1 MPILDGV
8 EATRLLA
15 GPDVTDPIVVVVITT
30 FDTDQ
35 NIYGALRAGARGFLL
50 KGAAP
55 EQLVQAIEAAH
66 RGDALID
73 PGVTARVLASL
84 AATNTGEPAQP
95 IEPLTPREESVL
107 LEVARG
113 RTNAEIAAD
122 LYISMSTVK
131 FHLVS
136 LMTKMDARN
145 RVEGH
150 VGLRDRPT
158 QIAEETLIP
167 TLSRGDQVTADQQH
181 LETAGPGGDT
191 RGDDCAIQCDRPD
204 AGHRLFGQATH
215 RTRRRTHGLQPC

>member
-1 MPILDGV
+1 MTVRVLVADDQSIVRVGLTTILSEQPGITVVGQAGDGQEAVDLARKLRPDVCLMDIRMPILDGV

-15 GPDVTDPIVVVVITT
+15 GPDVTDPIAVVVITT

-73 PGVTARVLASL
+73 PAVTARVLASL
-84 AATNTGEPAQP
+84 AATHTGEPAQP
-95 IEPLTPREESVL
+95 TEPLTRREESVL
-107 LEVARG
+107 VEVARG

-131 FHLVS
+131 FHLAS
-136 LMTKMDARN
+136 LMTKIDARN
-145 RVEGH
+145 RVE
-150 VGLRDRPT
+150 LAMWT
-158 QIAEETLIP
+158 YETG
-167 TLSRGDQVTADQQH
+167 R
-181 LETAGPGGDT
+181 
-191 RGDDCAIQCDRPD
+191 
-204 AGHRLFGQATH
+204 HR
-215 RTRRRTHGLQPC
+215 